1 MANIRD
7 EIREI
12 DQQIAELY
20 QRKRFLEMVQ
30 QREWEKDYPPYT
42 AMNAEWLP
50 ENEIRYDNLFNSVY
64 GNNN

>member
-42 AMNAEWLP
+42 AMNAEW
-50 ENEIRYDNLFNSVY
+50 
-64 GNNN
+64 